1 MADAE
6 TGRRL
11 AGARVEAGLTQ
22 EALAEKLGLN
32 EGSQVSR
39 IERGK
44 VDPGIGL
51 VRRWARA
58 CNVPIG
64 RITGEVNRG

>member
-22 EALAEKLGLN
+22 AQLAKELGRTDD
-32 EGSQVSR
+32 QISR
-39 IERGK
+39 IERAV
-44 VDPGIGL
+44 VDPGLGL
-51 VRRWARA
+51 VRRWAKA
-58 CNVPIG
+58 CKVPIT